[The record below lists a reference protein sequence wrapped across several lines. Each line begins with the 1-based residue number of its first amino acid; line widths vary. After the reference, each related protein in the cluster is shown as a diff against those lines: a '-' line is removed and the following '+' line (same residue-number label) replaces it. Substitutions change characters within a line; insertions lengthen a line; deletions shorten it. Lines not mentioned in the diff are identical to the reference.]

1 MHAEKKKKRF
11 HFPDLLR
18 VFCETH
24 HIIELTNAA
33 ILFLIYTSLSEKKKS
48 ESIDKVIHDNQI
60 FSLFINSSSMP
71 KISIIFII
79 Q

>member
-33 ILFLIYTSLSEKKKS
+33 ILFLIYTSLSEKKK
-48 ESIDKVIHDNQI
+48 
-60 FSLFINSSSMP
+60 
-71 KISIIFII
+71 
-79 Q
+79 

>member
-1 MHAEKKKKRF
+1 MHAEKKKKKRF

-33 ILFLIYTSLSEKKKS
+33 ILFLIYTSLSEKKK
-48 ESIDKVIHDNQI
+48 
-60 FSLFINSSSMP
+60 
-71 KISIIFII
+71 
-79 Q
+79 